1 MLYMSIVSMA
11 LLVLHGE
18 HLNDAQSVLK
28 ALLVPGFV
36 QVNNRSW
43 WTFFFL
49 DVSNGGA
56 AVGVVCARE
65 RACGAA
71 GGCSQPSTV
80 AHGPFFVSLG
90 DVTASNLK
98 ARVKHV
104 EIECEDTAA
113 MMLLVRSVV
122 KVTLGHMRRFPPETG
137 PAFCERITG
146 AGPPNGQVFPSSS
159 TRGAPQPPSA
169 ACATVVVRVV
179 CTS

>member
-71 GGCSQPSTV
+71 
-80 AHGPFFVSLG
+80 
-90 DVTASNLK
+90 
-98 ARVKHV
+98 
-104 EIECEDTAA
+104 
-113 MMLLVRSVV
+113 
-122 KVTLGHMRRFPPETG
+122 
-137 PAFCERITG
+137 AF
-146 AGPPNGQVFPSSS
+146 
-159 TRGAPQPPSA
+159 
-169 ACATVVVRVV
+169 
-179 CTS
+179 